1 MQELFSNRGVLAK
14 VLPVLGLALG
24 FFLLDLGLTLL
35 HEGGSIAW
43 PIPGAVV
50 AAGSLGLTVRSFR

>member
-1 MQELFSNRGVLAK
+1 MQELFSNRGVLLR

-24 FFLLDLGLTLL
+24 FFLLDTGLTLCR
-35 HEGGSIAW
+35 EGGSIGW

-50 AAGSLGLTVRSFR
+50 AACSLGLTVRSFR

>member
-1 MQELFSNRGVLAK
+1 MPELFSNRGVLVR

-24 FFLLDLGLTLL
+24 FFLLDLGLTLRQ
-35 HEGGSIAW
+35 EGGSIAW

-50 AAGSLGLTVRSFR
+50 AVCSLALTVRSFR

>member
-1 MQELFSNRGVLAK
+1 MSNRGVLHR

-24 FFLLDLGLTLL
+24 FFLLDLGLTLCR
-35 HEGGSIAW
+35 EGASFGW